1 LRTAY
6 ASSSSYDPWYN
17 LAIEEYLL
25 NHVAENEIILYL
37 WQNDNTVVIGKYQ
50 NAWKECACKELE
62 GEGGKLARRLSGDG
76 ADWIRYDHEPKEGIF
91 QLDPCH
97 VSRNIIKNIK
107 DKKARQQIKRWLK
120 AGQFGKVYARI

>member
-1 LRTAY
+1 MRTAY

-37 WQNDNTVVIGKYQ
+37 WQNDNTVVIGKHQ

-62 GEGGKLARRLSGDG
+62 GEGGKLARRLSGGG
-76 ADWIRYDHEPKEGIF
+76 AVLSRSRQSEFHIRHGQEAVRSGKATARSPAGRKKPRNRGGIF
-91 QLDPCH
+91 GAQRSH
-97 VSRNIIKNIK
+97 R
-107 DKKARQQIKRWLK
+107 
-120 AGQFGKVYARI
+120 